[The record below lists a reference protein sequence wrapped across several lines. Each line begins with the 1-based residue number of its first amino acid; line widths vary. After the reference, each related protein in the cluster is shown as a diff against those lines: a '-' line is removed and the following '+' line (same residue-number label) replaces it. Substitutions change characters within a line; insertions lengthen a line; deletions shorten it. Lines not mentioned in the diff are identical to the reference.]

1 MAQRADRP
9 HLVPDRVLHRGCSE
23 YRVLLRMADK
33 TRRVNQV
40 TDQVSVADD
49 LLKAA
54 DIMEER
60 GKGNGQAVGADG
72 RVCALGA
79 IGMATVP
86 NFEHQS
92 YSYFTM
98 LYDCRQARD
107 AMNAFADYLGATGH
121 ALSPSSCDTIW
132 RFSDARRGWG
142 SKKKVVKAF
151 RAAAAEIQEAERKAK
166 LVKAAAL
173 CSQVCPASFPL
184 PKVDVTPNPVDRRP
198 VDSLDSQ
205 DSPAETMP
213 ATPRL
218 TALVGA
224 T

>member
-1 MAQRADRP
+1 M
-9 HLVPDRVLHRGCSE
+9 
-23 YRVLLRMADK
+23 
-33 TRRVNQV
+33 

-60 GKGNGQAVGADG
+60 GKTNGHAVGPDG

-79 IGMATVP
+79 IGFATVP
-86 NFEHQS
+86 NFERVS
-92 YSYFTM
+92 IGYFTA
-98 LYDCRQARD
+98 LWDSRQAST
-107 AMNAFADYLGATGH
+107 AMNAFADYLRATGH
-121 ALSPSSCDTIW
+121 HSSPSSCDLIW
-132 RFSDARRGWG
+132 RFNDNTRGWRA
-142 SKKKVVKAF
+142 KKKVVNAF
-151 RAAAAEIQEAERKAK
+151 RAAAAEIKKAEQAVELARTTE
-166 LVKAAAL
+166 L

-205 DSPAETMP
+205 DSPAETVP